1 MAAGLGFKTFTT
13 GDVLTAGDTNGYLM
27 QGVLVFADATA
38 RSAAI
43 TSPQEG
49 QTSYLKDTDAIQV
62 YSGSAWVTKSAAGDI
77 GQILISTASF
87 TTSAAVNVNSCFSAT
102 YDHYLVVLNVSAT
115 SSFGTGSPLLRLRAS
130 TTDNSSS
137 NYAFTGGF
145 VASSTGASMSLQRSN
160 GLMTSFQFD
169 YGAIQGIAAN
179 IRFIA
184 PFLTQR
190 TAINSQS
197 ASALASNETTFCNI
211 NGTMSVTTSY
221 DGFSIIP
228 PAGTITGTLS
238 VYGMAK

>member
-1 MAAGLGFKTFTT
+1 MAAGLGFKTFNT

-43 TSPQEG
+43 TSPEEG
-49 QTSYLKDTDAIQV
+49 QTSYLKDTDVIQV
-62 YSGSAWVTKSAAGDI
+62 YSGSAWVTKSGGGNV
-77 GQILISTASF
+77 GQVLISTASF

-115 SSFGTGSPLLRLRAS
+115 ASFGTGDVSLRLRAS
-130 TTDNSSS
+130 GVDNSSS
-137 NYAFTGGF
+137 NYAFNGAFAGTSSAAITG
-145 VASSTGASMSLQRSN
+145 QRSA
-160 GLMTSFQFD
+160 GLTTAFKFD
-169 YGAIQGIAAN
+169 YGALEGIRASF
-179 IRFIA
+179 RFYS
-184 PFLTQR
+184 PFLAQR
-190 TAINSQS
+190 TGLNAQC
-197 ASALASNETTFCNI
+197 ASALASNDSTTSNI

>member
-1 MAAGLGFKTFTT
+1 MATTTNFGWDTPDDTDLVKDGAAAIRTALNGVDTSFVDLKGGTT
-13 GDVLTAGDTNGYLM
+13 GQVLSKAS
-27 QGVLVFADATA
+27 ATDLDFSFVTIA
-38 RSAAI
+38 
-43 TSPQEG
+43 SP
-49 QTSYLKDTDAIQV
+49 
-62 YSGSAWVTKSAAGDI
+62 GSA
-77 GQILISTASF
+77 LITTASF

-102 YDHYLVVLNVSAT
+102 YDHYLVVLNVSST

-145 VASSTGASMSLQRSN
+145 VGTSAGTSMSLQRSN
-160 GLMTSFQFD
+160 GLVTSFQFD

-190 TAINSQS
+190 TAINSQC